1 MKETLTDCEHCEE
14 QEVLIRVPAMTFI
27 NTGTMLPDNLN
38 AYTLS
43 KKQFVEWLKI
53 KSNKL
58 LLTKKEIISMGC
70 DDIKPAQHTAPYLS
84 AKELKKIKFLE
95 AWAIL
100 GPIVGI
106 LIGLIF

>member
-1 MKETLTDCEHCEE
+1 MAKRFTFSDAKAKIKELEE
-14 QEVLIRVPAMTFI
+14 E
-27 NTGTMLPDNLN
+27 
-38 AYTLS
+38 LS
-43 KKQFVEWLKI
+43 KLKDKAGNVI
-53 KSNKL
+53 LDTSDNVF
-58 LLTKKEIISMGC
+58 
-70 DDIKPAQHTAPYLS
+70 S

>member
-1 MKETLTDCEHCEE
+1 MAK
-14 QEVLIRVPAMTFI
+14 RFTFS
-27 NTGTMLPDNLN
+27 D
-38 AYTLS
+38 A
-43 KKQFVEWLKI
+43 KAKI
-53 KSNKL
+53 KEL
-58 LLTKKEIISMGC
+58 EGELKKKAGDAILDTS
-70 DDIKPAQHTAPYLS
+70 DNVFS

>member
-1 MKETLTDCEHCEE
+1 MAK
-14 QEVLIRVPAMTFI
+14 RFTFS
-27 NTGTMLPDNLN
+27 D
-38 AYTLS
+38 A
-43 KKQFVEWLKI
+43 KAKI
-53 KSNKL
+53 KELEGELSNLKDKAGNVIL
-58 LLTKKEIISMGC
+58 DTS
-70 DDIKPAQHTAPYLS
+70 DNVFS

>member
-1 MKETLTDCEHCEE
+1 MAKRFTFSDAKAKIKELEAE
-14 QEVLIRVPAMTFI
+14 
-27 NTGTMLPDNLN
+27 
-38 AYTLS
+38 LS
-43 KKQFVEWLKI
+43 KLKDKAGDVI
-53 KSNKL
+53 LDTSDNVF
-58 LLTKKEIISMGC
+58 
-70 DDIKPAQHTAPYLS
+70 S

>member
-1 MKETLTDCEHCEE
+1 MAKLF
-14 QEVLIRVPAMTFI
+14 TFS
-27 NTGTMLPDNLN
+27 D
-38 AYTLS
+38 A
-43 KKQFVEWLKI
+43 KAKI
-53 KSNKL
+53 KEL
-58 LLTKKEIISMGC
+58 EEELKKKAGDAILDTS
-70 DDIKPAQHTAPYLS
+70 DNVFS

>member
-1 MKETLTDCEHCEE
+1 MAKRFTFSDAKAKIKELEE
-14 QEVLIRVPAMTFI
+14 QIKKKAGDAILDTS
-27 NTGTMLPDNLN
+27 DNV
-38 AYTLS
+38 
-43 KKQFVEWLKI
+43 F
-53 KSNKL
+53 
-58 LLTKKEIISMGC
+58 
-70 DDIKPAQHTAPYLS
+70 S

>member
-1 MKETLTDCEHCEE
+1 MAKRFTFSDAKAKIKELEGE
-14 QEVLIRVPAMTFI
+14 
-27 NTGTMLPDNLN
+27 
-38 AYTLS
+38 LS
-43 KKQFVEWLKI
+43 KLKDKAGNGI
-53 KSNKL
+53 LDTSDNVF
-58 LLTKKEIISMGC
+58 
-70 DDIKPAQHTAPYLS
+70 S

>member
-1 MKETLTDCEHCEE
+1 MAKRFTFSDAKAKIKELEGE
-14 QEVLIRVPAMTFI
+14 
-27 NTGTMLPDNLN
+27 
-38 AYTLS
+38 LS
-43 KKQFVEWLKI
+43 KLKDKVGDVI
-53 KSNKL
+53 LDTSDNVF
-58 LLTKKEIISMGC
+58 
-70 DDIKPAQHTAPYLS
+70 S

>member
-1 MKETLTDCEHCEE
+1 MAKKFTFSDAKAKIKELEE
-14 QEVLIRVPAMTFI
+14 QLKKKAGDAILDTS
-27 NTGTMLPDNLN
+27 DNV
-38 AYTLS
+38 
-43 KKQFVEWLKI
+43 F
-53 KSNKL
+53 
-58 LLTKKEIISMGC
+58 
-70 DDIKPAQHTAPYLS
+70 S

>member
-1 MKETLTDCEHCEE
+1 MAK
-14 QEVLIRVPAMTFI
+14 RFTFS
-27 NTGTMLPDNLN
+27 D
-38 AYTLS
+38 A
-43 KKQFVEWLKI
+43 KAKI
-53 KSNKL
+53 KEL
-58 LLTKKEIISMGC
+58 EEELKKKAGDAILDTS
-70 DDIKPAQHTAPYLS
+70 DNVFS

>member
-1 MKETLTDCEHCEE
+1 MAK
-14 QEVLIRVPAMTFI
+14 RFTFS
-27 NTGTMLPDNLN
+27 D
-38 AYTLS
+38 A
-43 KKQFVEWLKI
+43 KAKI
-53 KSNKL
+53 KEL
-58 LLTKKEIISMGC
+58 EEELKKKAGNAILDTS
-70 DDIKPAQHTAPYLS
+70 DNVFS